1 MSDAAAVST
10 SPGAYFRR
18 QARDLEAQY
27 SGVRPGWVS
36 CDIARLHAHAD
47 RLDKLAAAEAAATPG
62 DNATTP
68 CSPAGGFSSTD
79 LDAARGV
86 VAHPA
91 GHSDDEIA
99 AACTALIE
107 RSPRHEDRA
116 VARELFGM
124 LEV

>member
-1 MSDAAAVST
+1 MSNAATVST
-10 SPGAYFRR
+10 GPGAYFRR

-36 CDIARLHAHAD
+36 TDIALLHAHAD
-47 RLDKLAAAEAAATPG
+47 RLDKLAAAEAVATPG

-68 CSPAGGFSSTD
+68 CSPAGGFFFTN

-91 GHSDDEIA
+91 GHGDTEIA
-99 AACTALIE
+99 AACAALIE
-107 RSPRHEDRA
+107 RSSRHEDHA
-116 VARELFGM
+116 VARELLGM